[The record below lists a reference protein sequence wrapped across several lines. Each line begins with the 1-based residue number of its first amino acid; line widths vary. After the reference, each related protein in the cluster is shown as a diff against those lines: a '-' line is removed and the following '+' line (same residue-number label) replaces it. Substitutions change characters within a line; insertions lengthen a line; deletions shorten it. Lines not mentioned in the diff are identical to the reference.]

1 MRRLGQVFVLVAMA
15 ISAVGAGAFSVIALY
30 YHRFSTEVR
39 IAHASVPATVDAVLS
54 PTAGTL
60 DQSQV
65 TLVRGSGTAVPGGVV
80 LLRTVP
86 KGETTAFLSI
96 PRSAVITGEPVGR
109 LDTPGLVRGLS
120 TTMGIRISHVAMVD
134 LSNVSREGAPERQR
148 GDQAEQRM
156 LRAFVGRAL
165 APTSVTQLP
174 ATGSAIAETA
184 TDLTEADVL
193 GLVWTRLDDRRV
205 LQCAFAE
212 HQTIDSAQG
221 HTIAATFL
229 GQPGG
234 DRPSVCRA
242 HAVAP
247 ASVAPPKA
255 VIVMLQRY
263 GTWMF
268 VMIAA
273 AATLL
278 SLGTA
283 ALLVRIRFGAAT
295 TGPVSPVDAVVPGPT
310 RPVRLSLSQALAG
323 AGSSI
328 RHAPAGAAASVDVSM
343 ATLGRVGATIAALRR
358 VGLQR
363 ATAIRRRASRWHVHG
378 RHRAA
383 ELIGGGPW
391 ADPAYRS
398 RVRRFAYMH
407 QDAVWIG
414 LVAAVATGILIRL
427 LSS

>member
-1 MRRLGQVFVLVAMA
+1 MRRLGQVFVLVLMA

-39 IAHASVPATVDAVLS
+39 IADASVPATVDAALS

-65 TLVRGSGTAVPGGVV
+65 TLVRGSGTPAPGGVV

-96 PRSAVITGEPVGR
+96 PRSAVLAGEPVSR
-109 LDTPGLVRGLS
+109 LDTPGLVRELS
-120 TTMGIRISHVAMVD
+120 TTMDIRISHVAMVD
-134 LSNVSREGAPERQR
+134 LSNVSSQGTPERQR
-148 GDQAEQRM
+148 RDQAEQRV
-156 LRAFVGRAL
+156 LRAFVGRL
-165 APTSVTQLP
+165 APTSATQLP
-174 ATGSAIAETA
+174 AAGRAIAETA

-193 GLVWTRLDDRRV
+193 GLVWTRLDDRLV
-205 LQCAFAE
+205 VQCAFAE

-229 GQPGG
+229 GQEGG
-234 DRPSVCRA
+234 DGPSACRA

-247 ASVAPPKA
+247 VSVAPPKA
-255 VIVMLQRY
+255 VIVMLQKY
-263 GTWMF
+263 GTWVF
-268 VMIAA
+268 VMMAA

-283 ALLVRIRFGAAT
+283 ALLVRIRFGAV
-295 TGPVSPVDAVVPGPT
+295 TGPVSRVDAVVPRPT
-310 RPVRLSLSQALAG
+310 SAVRLSQALAG

-328 RHAPAGAAASVDVSM
+328 RHAPAGAAATVDVSM
-343 ATLGRVGATIAALRR
+343 ATLGRVGATIAAFSR

-363 ATAIRRRASRWHVHG
+363 ATAIRQRVSRWHVHG
-378 RHRAA
+378 RLRASA
-383 ELIGGGPW
+383 LIGGGPW
-391 ADPAYRS
+391 ADPGYRS